1 MFPVLCTP
9 SLSERVS
16 SHYPNAN
23 WKEKFISGIG
33 MVPDGLVFYLLIFF
47 LIIAIV
53 LVIYKS
59 GMSIKYIFFP
69 LICVKITSCI
79 PSKFRLHLNW
89 YSLCSFVH
97 YCPFGFVNYKS
108 STLYDNKVLSQHKK
122 AMLTKSKL
130 KHSVCCLIMIPC
142 MILIVYFIILSIYTF
157 GNV

>member
-16 SHYPNAN
+16 SHYPTAN
-23 WKEKFISGIG
+23 WKEKFRNWHGSGRLG
-33 MVPDGLVFYLLIFF
+33 FLFTYFV

-130 KHSVCCLIMIPC
+130 KHSVCCLFMIPC
-142 MILIVYFIILSIYTF
+142 MILMVYFIILSIYTF